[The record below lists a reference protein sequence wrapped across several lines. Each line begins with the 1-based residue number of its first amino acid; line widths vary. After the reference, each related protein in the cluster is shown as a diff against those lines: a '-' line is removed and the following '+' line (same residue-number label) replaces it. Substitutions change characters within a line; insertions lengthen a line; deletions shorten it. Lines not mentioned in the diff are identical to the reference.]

1 MNILKNYRY
10 ILQGLDCANCAKKI
24 EDKIAGTEGYENVNV
39 NFSTLK
45 LSFQTEKENP
55 KKEIVRNCKSTRA
68 RCNSNRKRKYK
79 Q

>member
-1 MNILKNYRY
+1 MKNYRY

-68 RCNSNRKRKYK
+68 RCNSNRERKYK